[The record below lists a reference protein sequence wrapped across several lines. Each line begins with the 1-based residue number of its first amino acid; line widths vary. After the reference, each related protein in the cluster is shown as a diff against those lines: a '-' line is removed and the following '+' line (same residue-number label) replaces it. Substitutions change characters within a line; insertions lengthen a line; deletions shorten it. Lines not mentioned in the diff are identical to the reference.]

1 MNDFVR
7 ALYDFTVA
15 IRIEKTSSNPD
26 YKYLAEFY
34 NHAGVQHYE
43 LQQLEEAQT
52 HYDLAVKYDD
62 SVGIYKYNRGLV
74 KSHLNKLEDAIVDY
88 EEALK
93 ILSEPEYIYQTR
105 FNKGICLRR
114 LCRLDESIEDLK
126 KATDLKGDRPPALN
140 NLGLSYFENHNYEEA
155 IL

>member
-34 NHAGVQHYE
+34 NYAGVQHYE
-43 LQQLEEAQT
+43 LGQLEEAKNN
-52 HYDLAVKYDD
+52 YDLAVKFDNQN
-62 SVGIYKYNRGLV
+62 GIYLYNRGLV
-74 KSHLNKLEDAIVDY
+74 KSHLNKLEDAIDDY
-88 EEALK
+88 VHALGF
-93 ILSEPEYIYQTR
+93 LSEPEYIYQTR
-105 FNKGICLRR
+105 VNKGICLRR
-114 LCRLDESIEDLK
+114 LGRLDESIEDLK
-126 KATDLKGDRPPALN
+126 KATDLKGDRPSALN
-140 NLGLSYFENHNYEEA
+140 NLGLSYFENHNYDEA

>member
-34 NHAGVQHYE
+34 NYAGVQHYE
-43 LQQLEEAQT
+43 LGQLEEAKNN
-52 HYDLAVKYDD
+52 YDLAVKFDNQN
-62 SVGIYKYNRGLV
+62 GIYLYNRGLV
-74 KSHLNKLEDAIVDY
+74 KSHLNKLEDAIDDY
-88 EEALK
+88 VHALGF
-93 ILSEPEYIYQTR
+93 LSEPEYIYQTR

-114 LCRLDESIEDLK
+114 LGRLDESIEDLK
-126 KATDLKGDRPPALN
+126 KATDLKGDRPSALN
-140 NLGLSYFENHNYEEA
+140 NLGLSYFENHNYDEA